1 MEKLNFFTVDPA
13 YVQFLKTA
21 EIEERGFTR
30 VPNMEDNRYGK
41 AKFLLGVVLAV
52 NGTDYYVPVTSFK
65 TQQKDNFL
73 IRVDNGAITSS
84 LRFNYMFPI
93 PKEMVSVRVISTETD
108 RAYRAFLA
116 QELRWCIKH
125 QDDIQRL
132 AERTYKRVLL
142 GKDPGLLANSCA
154 FLFLEGKCREWSAA
168 HSLGAPVTSSERPPA
183 PARDNPPK
191 NPPSVLARLQSL
203 TEASKRETSAA
214 KERSSDLQHKPSRRK

>member
-1 MEKLNFFTVDPA
+1 MENLNFFTVDPA
-13 YVQFLKTA
+13 YVQFLKAA
-21 EIEERGFTR
+21 EAEERGFAR

-41 AKFLLGVVLAV
+41 AKFLLGVVLTV

-93 PKEMVSVRVISTETD
+93 PREMVSVRVISTEPD

-116 QELRWCIKH
+116 QELRYCIKH
-125 QDDIQRL
+125 RDEIQHY

-154 FLFLEGKCREWSAA
+154 FRFLEGKCREWI
-168 HSLGAPVTSSERPPA
+168 APPEPNSGI
-183 PARDNPPK
+183 
-191 NPPSVLARLQSL
+191 Q
-203 TEASKRETSAA
+203 
-214 KERSSDLQHKPSRRK
+214 ERSSGRKRKAVRPSAKTPTSLIETCGNERILSHDYL

>member
-13 YVQFLKTA
+13 YVKFLKTA
-21 EIEERGFTR
+21 EIENRGFTR
-30 VPNMEDNRYGK
+30 VPNMDDNRYGK
-41 AKFLLGVVLAV
+41 TKFLLGVVLNV

-93 PKEMVSVRVISTETD
+93 PKEMVSVRVISTEPD

-116 QELRWCIKH
+116 QELRYCIKH
-125 QDDIQRL
+125 REEIQHY

-142 GKDPGLLANSCA
+142 GKNPGLLANSCA
-154 FLFLEGKCREWSAA
+154 FRFLEGKCKEWVAA
-168 HSLGAPVTSSERPPA
+168 HKLQAPEQIADRLAAPPQEEA
-183 PARDNPPK
+183 PE

-203 TEASKRETSAA
+203 TAASKRETSAA
-214 KERSSDLQHKPSRRK
+214 KDKPADHQPKSLHR